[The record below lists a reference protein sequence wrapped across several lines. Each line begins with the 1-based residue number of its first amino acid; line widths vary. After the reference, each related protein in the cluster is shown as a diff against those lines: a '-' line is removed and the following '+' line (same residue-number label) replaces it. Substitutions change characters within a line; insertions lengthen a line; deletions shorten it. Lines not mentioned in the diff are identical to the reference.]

1 MSSVMR
7 FLTFLQASRRPRK
20 EFTAFHNGGWER
32 LLELI
37 FFTMLIVLASVYKIV
52 WYSNDEARVIVVFY
66 SGHLM
71 AVNTTAFSPRDS
83 HWFVNA
89 YNISLL
95 VEAYRFRLFPV
106 QLVLIQL
113 QCLATNSEKVC
124 QVRMQN
130 FPASLLGFG
139 APSLYI
145 FVCRPFPWLP
155 ICQLSREQGTVS

>member
-7 FLTFLQASRRPRK
+7 FFTFLQASRRPRK
-20 EFTAFHNGGWER
+20 EFKAFHNEGWER

-106 QLVLIQL
+106 QLVLI
-113 QCLATNSEKVC
+113 
-124 QVRMQN
+124 
-130 FPASLLGFG
+130 
-139 APSLYI
+139 
-145 FVCRPFPWLP
+145 
-155 ICQLSREQGTVS
+155 